1 LKSYTKDI
9 TSSVPKFT
17 YELFVNKAAGLT
29 ALNSV
34 GFTLDFEEA
43 KANFVSFVPAAGTLQ
58 EVNTLQATTDGKVS
72 FQWATTS
79 GVTDFSLPVAELTL
93 SLKGTGG
100 TYNASTAAPSIGMDI
115 SNISVNSTFFKQ
127 TGTNLP
133 LVISSPLDAERYTAT
148 GTISQVFT
156 GTSATNSVTPKMQA
170 GTVVGY
176 EVFGTQTNPAVRLDI
191 KDTYAATKASAPNAS
206 VQLDII
212 ANSLPTVGSKFSMV
226 VNLPNNATGATLAAA
241 PGVTLVTAVSTLS
254 GTQFK
259 IEGTY
264 VAPAGVTTTTP
275 TLGTI
280 TMTLVKEHNAG
291 SDFSISDLTF
301 NGATAVGRSLY
312 FGQSE
317 TDSLGLLSIA
327 NLPKGEMVINVF
339 DNPLALTSA
348 TSLSSFITIEDARAV
363 MAIASGRN
371 NGALNAATAA
381 TSVPWSPSDYIAA
394 DWDQNGAVTAAD
406 ALSMLNYIVSTD
418 KSKTLDYI
426 YIDTAANLN
435 KSLLSATSVAVPPLA
450 KVFTNKGLENNNLVD
465 YNFGFGHTDIHIVGI
480 LVGDLVK

>member
-1 LKSYTKDI
+1 
-9 TSSVPKFT
+9 
-17 YELFVNKAAGLT
+17 
-29 ALNSV
+29 
-34 GFTLDFEEA
+34 
-43 KANFVSFVPAAGTLQ
+43 
-58 EVNTLQATTDGKVS
+58 
-72 FQWATTS
+72 
-79 GVTDFSLPVAELTL
+79 
-93 SLKGTGG
+93 
-100 TYNASTAAPSIGMDI
+100 M
-115 SNISVNSTFFKQ
+115 
-127 TGTNLP
+127 
-133 LVISSPLDAERYTAT
+133 
-148 GTISQVFT
+148 QVFT
-156 GTSATNSVTPKMQA
+156 GTSTSNAVTPKMQE

-191 KDTYAATKASAPNAS
+191 RDNYAATKASPVSAQNAS

-212 ANSLPTVGSKFSMV
+212 ANSLPAVGSKFSMV
-226 VNLPNNATGATLAAA
+226 VNLPNNATGATLTAA
-241 PGVTLVTAVSTLS
+241 PGVTLIPASSVLS
-254 GTQFK
+254 GTQFR

-264 VAPAGVTTTTP
+264 AAPAGVTTTTP

-280 TMTLVKEHNAG
+280 AMTLVKEHNAG

-301 NGATAVGRSLY
+301 NGAAAVGRSMY
-312 FGQSE
+312 FGLSE
-317 TDSLGLLSIA
+317 TNTQGVLTIN

-426 YIDTAANLN
+426 YIDAVANLN
-435 KSLLSATSVAVPPLA
+435 KSLLSATSVALPPVA
-450 KVFTNKGLENNNLVD
+450 KVLTHKDIITGD
-465 YNFGFGHTDIHIVGI
+465 YNFGFGHTDINIVGI